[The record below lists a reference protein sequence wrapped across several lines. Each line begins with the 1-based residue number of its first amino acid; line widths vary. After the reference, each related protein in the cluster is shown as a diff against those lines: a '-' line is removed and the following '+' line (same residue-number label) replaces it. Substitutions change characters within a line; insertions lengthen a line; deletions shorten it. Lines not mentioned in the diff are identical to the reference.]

1 MNSLMDFL
9 SAVDL
14 CGCLS
19 SDSSK
24 AKKSY
29 LVLTCG
35 TSSVASL
42 PKGKGENGEMC
53 SSDDDDD
60 GDESNDDQTVS
71 SVLTRYVSCL
81 YILSLI
87 AFNLCVLSTASFHL
101 DQWNYM

>member
-42 PKGKGENGEMC
+42 PKGKGEDGEMC

-60 GDESNDDQTVS
+60 DESNDDQTVS
-71 SVLTRYVSCL
+71 SLLTRYVSCL
-81 YILSLI
+81 YILSFT
-87 AFNLCVLSTASFHL
+87 AFTLCVLSTVSFRL